1 MNHYKIYGMH
11 FTSDF
16 AFIQLETLS
25 GKEAE
30 EPVIFTVSEGIIP
43 KEYKL
48 EKSCYS
54 RIGKPVSYLANHTCY
69 LLVEN
74 GNRIV
79 YERKPRAEDNNLN
92 AYLLGWGLAMLCFQQ
107 GKASIHCSCVA
118 DKDGAILISG
128 RSGSGKST
136 ITTAF
141 LKAGYTLV
149 TDDMAVITHDDTG
162 KICALPA
169 YPYQKLCRDAAEKD
183 GMDLKGLIYIDEK
196 KDKFLIPYK
205 GTLPTEPL
213 PIRAMLIL
221 DWKDETGVRINSIEG
236 VNKLYACMDTLFL
249 KVLFKENLYC
259 AENVTACLQLAS
271 AVPIYAVSRKKRC
284 DTAGDVVK
292 KLTKAL

>member
-16 AFIQLETLS
+16 TFIQLEILS

-30 EPVIFTVSEGIIP
+30 EPVIFTVSEGSVP
-43 KEYKL
+43 EEYKS

-74 GNRIV
+74 GNRVV
-79 YERKPRAEDNNLN
+79 YERKPGAEDNNLN

-136 ITTAF
+136 MTTAF

-149 TDDMAVITHDDTG
+149 ADDMAVVAPDDTG

-169 YPYQKLCRDAAEKD
+169 FPYQKLCRDAAENG
-183 GMDLKGLIYIDEK
+183 GMDLKELIYIDEK

-205 GTLPTEPL
+205 GIFPTEPI

-221 DWKDETGVRINSIEG
+221 DWNAQKGVEVNRIEG
-236 VNKLYACMDTLFL
+236 VNKLYACIDALFL
-249 KVLFKENLYC
+249 KVLFKENLRC
-259 AENVTACLQLAS
+259 VENVTACLQLAS
-271 AVPIYAVSRKKRC
+271 GVPIYAVNRTKEY
-284 DTAGDVVK
+284 DTPQDVLK
-292 KLTKAL
+292 KLTQVL

>member
-16 AFIQLETLS
+16 AFIQLDNLS

-30 EPVIFTVSEGIIP
+30 EPVIFTVSEGIVP
-43 KEYKL
+43 EEYKS

-54 RIGKPVSYLANHTCY
+54 QIGKSVSYLANHTCY

-79 YERKPRAEDNNLN
+79 YERKPGAEENNLN

-136 ITTAF
+136 MTTAF

-149 TDDMAVITHDDTG
+149 ADDMTVVAPDDTG

-169 YPYQKLCRDAAEKD
+169 FPYQKLCRDAAENG
-183 GMDLKGLIYIDEK
+183 GMDLKKLIYIDEN

-205 GTLPTEPL
+205 GTFPTEPI

-221 DWKDETGVRINSIEG
+221 DWNAQKGVEVNRIEG
-236 VNKLYACMDTLFL
+236 VNKLYACIDALFL
-249 KVLFKENLYC
+249 KVLFKENLRC
-259 AENVTACLQLAS
+259 MENVTACLQLAS
-271 AVPIYAVSRKKRC
+271 GVPIYAVSRTKEY
-284 DTAGDVVK
+284 DTPQDVLK
-292 KLTKAL
+292 KLTQVL